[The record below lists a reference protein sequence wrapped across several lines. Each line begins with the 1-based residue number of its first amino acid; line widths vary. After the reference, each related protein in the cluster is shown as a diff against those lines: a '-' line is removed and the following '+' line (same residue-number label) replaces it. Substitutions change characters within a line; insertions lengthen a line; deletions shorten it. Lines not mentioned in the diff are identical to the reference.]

1 MSTLDQIRQGFT
13 QAMDSLSR
21 GWHQLREHA
30 GQALTRFHPAADEG
44 PVQSIEESV
53 IRNAARWG
61 VLASE
66 VRETEDSVIVGVEVP
81 GMEADDFHIDVVD
94 DYLVVRGE
102 KRLAREEARGRFYVM
117 ERAYGRFERAIPLPA
132 PVEAQGARAR
142 YRNGVLT
149 VTLPKNA
156 RLRGRRIPVQG
167 AGS

>member
-1 MSTLDQIRQGFT
+1 MSTLDQIRDGFN
-13 QAMDSLSR
+13 QAVDSLAR

-30 GQALTRFHPAADEG
+30 GQALTRFQPGSGEG
-44 PVQSIEESV
+44 PVQSVEEGV
-53 IRNAARWG
+53 MRNASRWG

-66 VRETEDSVIVGVEVP
+66 VRETDDDVIVGLEIP
-81 GMEADDFHIDVVD
+81 GMEPDDFQIDVVN

-117 ERAYGRFERAIPLPA
+117 ERAYGRFERAVPLPA
-132 PVEAQGARAR
+132 PVDPQGAKAR

-149 VTLPKNA
+149 VTLPKNP

-167 AGS
+167 G